1 MNKPHWTLA
10 LIGALI
16 GALIA
21 PAAVTAQNGVP
32 APTVLF
38 SGEMQTALDKVYGD
52 SEAPVLERTILERV
66 GAALRGTACGQ
77 VARIEIT
84 LRDARPTHPTDE
96 QIKDNPALD
105 RLRTHFAGGA
115 AFAVRLLDSSGGE
128 LKSLH
133 YEWYALDD
141 RHGSRAAEPW
151 GDVRLASEGLGAQ
164 LAHECR
170 ALARVHPP
178 AS

>member
-1 MNKPHWTLA
+1 MKRVRWTL
-10 LIGALI
+10 LLTGLL
-16 GALIA
+16 GL
-21 PAAVTAQNGVP
+21 AAAAATQNGVP
-32 APTVLF
+32 TPTLRFAP
-38 SGEMQTALDKVYGD
+38 EMQTALDRTYGD
-52 SEAPVLERTILERV
+52 AEAAVLERTILERV
-66 GAALRGTACGQ
+66 GTALAGADCAA

-96 QIKDNPALD
+96 QIKANAALD

-115 AFAVRLLDSSGGE
+115 AFSARLLDSNGTE
-128 LKSLH
+128 LKALR
-133 YEWYALDD
+133 YDWYAPDD

-170 ALARVHPP
+170 ALARAHPP
-178 AS
+178 GS